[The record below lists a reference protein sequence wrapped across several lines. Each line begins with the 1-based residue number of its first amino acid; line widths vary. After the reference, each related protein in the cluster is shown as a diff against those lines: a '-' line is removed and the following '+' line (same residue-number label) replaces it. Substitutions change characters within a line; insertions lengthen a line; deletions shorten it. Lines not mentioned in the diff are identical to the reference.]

1 LKWKQLKKCNLF
13 LKGLLDDEG
22 NPQYLAGIITHLH
35 YHEPGNLA
43 FVYLLR
49 SGALRMLCQPEKD
62 GTISRE
68 TQLNVVLVLSYLF
81 APLLLQKRAQN
92 VKYNNSK
99 VVLPPLPPE
108 IKTVIELS
116 TFYNWVWWIIV
127 SSDDTFTVQHFPLLL
142 CWSVLLPHQYL
153 LPDCHIIIRLCLGFV
168 CTFSFI
174 H

>member
-1 LKWKQLKKCNLF
+1 LF

-49 SGALRMLCQPEKD
+49 SGALRMLCKPKKD
-62 GTISRE
+62 GTISKE

-81 APLLLQKRAQN
+81 APLLLHRRAQN

-99 VVLPPLPPE
+99 VVLPPLPPAVR
-108 IKTVIELS
+108 KVIELPI
-116 TFYNWVWWIIV
+116 YYRWVML
-127 SSDDTFTVQHFPLLL
+127 DNCFF
-142 CWSVLLPHQYL
+142 
-153 LPDCHIIIRLCLGFV
+153 R
-168 CTFSFI
+168 
-174 H
+174 

>member
-1 LKWKQLKKCNLF
+1 MIFMETMKKYNLF

-22 NPQYLAGIITHLH
+22 NPQYLTGIITHLH

-62 GTISRE
+62 GTVSKE
-68 TQLNVVLVLSYLF
+68 TQLNVVVVLSYLF
-81 APLLLQKRAQN
+81 APLILHKRAQS

-99 VVLPPLPPE
+99 VVLPPLPPA

-116 TFYNWVWWIIV
+116 IFSNWVIV
-127 SSDDTFTVQHFPLLL
+127 VNYFF
-142 CWSVLLPHQYL
+142 
-153 LPDCHIIIRLCLGFV
+153 R
-168 CTFSFI
+168 
-174 H
+174 

>member
-1 LKWKQLKKCNLF
+1 MICMETIKKYNLF

-49 SGALRMLCQPEKD
+49 SGALRKLCQPEKD
-62 GTISRE
+62 GTISKE

-81 APLLLQKRAQN
+81 APLILHKRAQN
-92 VKYNNSK
+92 VKYSNSK
-99 VVLPPLPPE
+99 VVLPPLPPK

-116 TFYNWVWWIIV
+116 TFSNWVIV
-127 SSDDTFTVQHFPLLL
+127 DNYTGQQNLTFFF
-142 CWSVLLPHQYL
+142 WRMRKN
-153 LPDCHIIIRLCLGFV
+153 I
-168 CTFSFI
+168 
-174 H
+174 